1 MRITVQLMLTLHLTL
16 LAMHVSPLVS
26 RQFTHIPGWD
36 RDLPRCC
43 LGCALPIVVRLVMP
57 IRLTEPTTSS
67 LILSSTSSA
76 AMKPTTKLP
85 LVGSLVSSSSKHIR
99 LSKTAKVA
107 SVVAAVSGAR
117 TIALSR
123 SVVALHLSAQ
133 YVGVGAGKWRQFC
146 SVD

>member
-1 MRITVQLMLTLHLTL
+1 MRLTVQLMLTLHLTL

-36 RDLPRCC
+36 RVLPRCC
-43 LGCALPIVVRLVMP
+43 MGCALPIVVRLVMP

-67 LILSSTSSA
+67 LMLSASSA

-123 SVVALHLSAQ
+123 SVIALHLNAQ